1 MAPDMVIW
9 VTGLSGSGKTTLA
22 KEIIAQLKNDGL
34 RPILLDGDE
43 LREVFFH
50 SQKKENKHDPSTRLD
65 LALQYSSLARLL
77 SQQGFAVVV
86 ATISIFHVV
95 HDWNRNNIP
104 NYFEI
109 YLDTPMSELKR
120 RDSKGIYSRYEA
132 GEIKN
137 VAGLDLQIEK
147 PTNPDLTIS
156 FGSKNTD
163 DLYKLEIL
171 KKIKNDSKNRLI
183 ILNKPWIK
191 NICKS
196 LIILSK

>member
-1 MAPDMVIW
+1 M
-9 VTGLSGSGKTTLA
+9 
-22 KEIIAQLKNDGL
+22 
-34 RPILLDGDE
+34 
-43 LREVFFH
+43 
-50 SQKKENKHDPSTRLD
+50 
-65 LALQYSSLARLL
+65 
-77 SQQGFAVVV
+77 V
-86 ATISIFHVV
+86 ATISLFHVV

-171 KKIKNDSKNRLI
+171 KKIKNR
-183 ILNKPWIK
+183 PWWYPPGRRIPTPIRWAGRSS
-191 NICKS
+191 NLRATCPPPARRRS
-196 LIILSK
+196 GG

>member
-1 MAPDMVIW
+1 MVIW

-22 KEIIAQLKNDGL
+22 REIIAQLKNDGL

-43 LREVFFH
+43 LREVFFN
-50 SQKKENKHDPSTRLD
+50 SQKDENKHDSSTRLN

-77 SQQGFAVVV
+77 SQQGFVVVV
-86 ATISIFHVV
+86 ATISLFHVV
-95 HDWNRNNIP
+95 HDWNRTNIP

-109 YLDTPMSELKR
+109 YLDTPISELKR
-120 RDSKGIYSRYEA
+120 RDSKGIYSRYKA

-147 PTNPDLTIS
+147 PTRPDLTIS

-163 DLYKLEIL
+163 DLDKLEIL
-171 KKIKNDSKNRLI
+171 KEIKRK
-183 ILNKPWIK
+183 
-191 NICKS
+191 
-196 LIILSK
+196 LSR